1 MKSAFDFLRKRKRN
15 AKRSTAKSANLF
27 TSEKIQLQDFRN
39 FAEYLFTYYFR
50 APTYGAPAHH
60 GEECTKVTCG
70 FNNKYQNL
78 QDDHHRDYYDHEGS
92 RGGL

>member
-1 MKSAFDFLRKRKRN
+1 MQNGVPQRVQTCLQVRRYNCRIS
-15 AKRSTAKSANLF
+15 
-27 TSEKIQLQDFRN
+27 QLLQEFRN

-70 FNNKYQNL
+70 FNNKYQRQNL